1 MEDEDRFTEADF
13 RLLDETINDPR
24 LSRSERAN
32 LKKARRVLKILAIR
46 QQVARVVNRW
56 LKSEKGSRTSS
67 MTGPDN

>member
-13 RLLDETINDPR
+13 RLLDETINDPH

-32 LKKARRVLKILAIR
+32 LKKARRVLKVLAIR

-56 LKSEKGSRTSS
+56 LKSEKGSRTSA
-67 MTGPDN
+67 MTGPEN